1 MSNKANNNNN
11 EKQVEN
17 FTTVWDSV
25 RRAKTV
31 NGLQFKAI
39 DKLLYSYH
47 IAIYL
52 DGKYP
57 KTTPTTR
64 K

>member
-39 DKLLYSYH
+39 DKLLP
-47 IAIYL
+47 
-52 DGKYP
+52 DYP
-57 KTTPTTR
+57 
-64 K
+64 